1 MVCLKP
7 PEDLVGV
14 QNRESQSSFSG
25 RHKNEESDQLVSYK
39 DNKEPAES
47 LEQCC
52 FYLQRETQ
60 LVH

>member
-1 MVCLKP
+1 M
-7 PEDLVGV
+7 GV

-60 LVH
+60 LVHR